1 MAGLVVCTG
10 RFLSNSEEGKD
21 GNKHSS
27 LTLLEILSRYVIYCF
42 AEDCYRFAED
52 CCSLTRR

>member
-21 GNKHSS
+21 GNK
-27 LTLLEILSRYVIYCF
+27 TLQRVQP
-42 AEDCYRFAED
+42 
-52 CCSLTRR
+52 